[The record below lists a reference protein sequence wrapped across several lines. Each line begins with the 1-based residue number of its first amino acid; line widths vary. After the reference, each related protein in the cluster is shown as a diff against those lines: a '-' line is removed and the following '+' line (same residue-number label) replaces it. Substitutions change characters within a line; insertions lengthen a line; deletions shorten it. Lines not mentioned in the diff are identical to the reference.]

1 MDEQIFQTIL
11 AFFLIIY
18 VLRTSCSYFEVTL
31 SLPVQYFSTGNQNA
45 IVAAVCELEPLGTLL
60 TVVLGACRGLQLV
73 TAYFG
78 WAEPDLVLE
87 RRRPNIS
94 SDRNRIEGEV

>member
-1 MDEQIFQTIL
+1 MYSCEMHKLKIYAKEHLLYSYRMDEQIFQTIL

-18 VLRTSCSYFEVTL
+18 VFQTSCSYFEVTL

-45 IVAAVCELEPLGTLL
+45 LVAAVCELEPLGTLL

-73 TAYFG
+73 TA
-78 WAEPDLVLE
+78 
-87 RRRPNIS
+87 
-94 SDRNRIEGEV
+94 